1 MSDTD
6 FVQITATTDHV
17 TGQALLYALTRAGY
31 LWQYDF
37 SKQRRDCATR
47 GHRRIPAM
55 THLHPKP
62 MPNWCPQVNPDE
74 AWTARCVK
82 EKIAAD
88 GKRHRC
94 QKKVGHDDNVHTC
107 KCGLEWKQ
115 W

>member
-1 MSDTD
+1 VS
-6 FVQITATTDHV
+6 QKATAS
-17 TGQALLYALTRAGY
+17 RAGHGERSPR
-31 LWQYDF
+31 LP
-37 SKQRRDCATR
+37 KLLGPALRKVRRV
-47 GHRRIPAM
+47 GIHPAVSVG
-55 THLHPKP
+55 HPKP

>member
-1 MSDTD
+1 VRPQEAHPRYRPFPCPFPGWPS
-6 FVQITATTDHV
+6 HV
-17 TGQALLYALTRAGY
+17 
-31 LWQYDF
+31 
-37 SKQRRDCATR
+37 
-47 GHRRIPAM
+47 
-55 THLHPKP
+55 HPKP

-82 EKIAAD
+82 EKIADDA
-88 GKRHRC
+88 KRHRC